1 MRPVCVAVYRSECTD
16 WTTVQVSYARPSSES
31 IRDANVYVCGLPRSL
46 TQHELEQI
54 FSSCGNIISAR
65 IIYDNQTGITL
76 AAAALLTM
84 ALVSYT
90 VLLYYVLV
98 YKT

>member
-1 MRPVCVAVYRSECTD
+1 MVS
-16 WTTVQVSYARPSSES
+16 QVSHARPSSES

-65 IIYDNQTGITL
+65 IIYDNQTGTL
-76 AAAALLTM
+76 NTLRLLNGSRSGFST
-84 ALVSYT
+84 AN
-90 VLLYYVLV
+90 
-98 YKT
+98 